1 MSATSS
7 SPRAPLQARSRDTQA
22 RIIEA
27 LRALLT
33 EKPLDAIGV
42 QELALRAGVSVGGF
56 YRRFSDKEHALAH
69 LLYEGYV
76 AQMEEAAARVLEP
89 SRWEGADTAE
99 LVRAYFGM
107 MAEVA
112 QEHLP
117 VLRELVRRHR
127 ENPDEMAQSEAS
139 QRFRERVHVPFVR
152 LLSGR
157 AGTFSHPDPE
167 LALRFAFSGCSSI
180 MREAILFPHMQ
191 PRMGELPPGALVEE
205 LTRMV
210 CAYLGIPLPSAVSSP
225 TGGPPDAPH
234 RPKPR
239 RGPRAAAPRAAAPRP
254 RRQR

>member
-1 MSATSS
+1 MSTTPST
-7 SPRAPLQARSRDTQA
+7 PRAPLQARSRDTQA
-22 RIIEA
+22 RITEA
-27 LRALLT
+27 LRELLT

-56 YRRFSDKEHALAH
+56 YRRFSGKEHALAH

-76 AQMEEAAARVLEP
+76 ARMEEAAAQVLAP
-89 SRWEGADTAE
+89 ARWEGADTAE

-107 MAEVA
+107 MVEVGLG
-112 QEHLP
+112 HLP

-127 ENPDEMAQSEAS
+127 ENPDEMARSEAG

-180 MREAILFPHMQ
+180 LREAILFPHMQ
-191 PRMGELPPGALVEE
+191 PRMGKLPQGALVEE
-205 LTRMV
+205 LTRMF
-210 CAYLGIPLPSAVSSP
+210 CAYLGVPLPSAVSSSS
-225 TGGPPDAPH
+225 GGTPDAPH
-234 RPKPR
+234 PPTPR
-239 RGPRAAAPRAAAPRP
+239 RGPRAAPRAAAPRARRP
-254 RRQR
+254 R